1 MTAPETSAT
10 FDRLLFPTDGSEGA
24 AAALEHVLDIAAE
37 HGSTVHVLT
46 VMDTVLYSP
55 FQMEG
60 DVVDALER
68 EGDRIVRDA
77 ADRAEGRGID
87 AVTAV
92 ENGEPYR
99 EIIDY
104 AASHDIDLTVMPT
117 HGRRGLERF
126 LLGSTTERVVRR
138 ADGPVLTIR
147 PDAETKLTYPYRHVL
162 APTDGSECASDALEL
177 GVDVASTTGA
187 ALHLL
192 TVVDVV
198 SVGVD
203 VRSDI
208 KTAMLEAAADEILD
222 EASSVAETRGV
233 EPAAETVAYEPSV
246 QEAIRSYI
254 EDQDIDLVV
263 VGTHGRTGFDRYVL
277 GSVTEHL
284 IRTAPV
290 PVLTVRE
297 SASEG
302 S

>member
-1 MTAPETSAT
+1 V
-10 FDRLLFPTDGSEGA
+10 RG

-77 ADRAEGRGID
+77 ADRAEGWGID
-87 AVTAV
+87 ARSPRSRTENRIERLSTTQRRTISTSPSCRRTAV
-92 ENGEPYR
+92 G
-99 EIIDY
+99 
-104 AASHDIDLTVMPT
+104 A
-117 HGRRGLERF
+117 LEQF

-147 PDAETKLTYPYRHVL
+147 PDAETKLAYPYRHVL
-162 APTDGSECASDALEL
+162 APTDGSECARDALEL

-203 VRSDI
+203 VRSRYQNGD
-208 KTAMLEAAADEILD
+208 A
-222 EASSVAETRGV
+222 RG
-233 EPAAETVAYEPSV
+233 
-246 QEAIRSYI
+246 
-254 EDQDIDLVV
+254 
-263 VGTHGRTGFDRYVL
+263 GCGRDPR
-277 GSVTEHL
+277 
-284 IRTAPV
+284 
-290 PVLTVRE
+290 
-297 SASEG
+297 
-302 S
+302 

>member
-1 MTAPETSAT
+1 MTDSGTSAT
-10 FDRLLFPTDGSEGA
+10 FDRLLFPTDGSQGA

-37 HGSTVHVLT
+37 HGSTVHVLN
-46 VMDTVLYSP
+46 VMDMVLYSP

-60 DVVDALER
+60 AVVDALER
-68 EGDRIVRDA
+68 EGERIVRDA
-77 ADRAEGRGID
+77 ADRATDRGID
-87 AVTAV
+87 AITEVRR
-92 ENGEPYR
+92 GEPYR

-104 AASHDIDLTVMPT
+104 AADHDIDLTVVPT

-147 PDAETKLTYPYRHVL
+147 PDAAAELAYPYRRVL
-162 APTDGSECASDALEL
+162 APTDGSDCARDALEV
-177 GVDVASTTGA
+177 GVDVASATGA

-203 VRSDI
+203 VRSEL
-208 KTAMLEAAADEILD
+208 KTAMLEEVADEILD
-222 EASSVAETRGV
+222 EASSVAETNGV
-233 EPAAETVAYEPSV
+233 EPAAETVAYGPSV
-246 QEAIRSYI
+246 AEAIRSYV
-254 EDQDIDLVV
+254 EEQDIDLVV

-277 GSVTEHL
+277 GSVTESL
-284 IRTAPV
+284 VRTAPV

-297 SASEG
+297 SAAEG